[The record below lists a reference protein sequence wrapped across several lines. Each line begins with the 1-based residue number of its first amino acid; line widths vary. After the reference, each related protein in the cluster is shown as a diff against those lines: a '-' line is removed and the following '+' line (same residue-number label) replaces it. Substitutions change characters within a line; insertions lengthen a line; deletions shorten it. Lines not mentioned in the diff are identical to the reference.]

1 MAFAHKYKHIY
12 IYIYIYN
19 KEKGVVGVV
28 VMDKQTY
35 SKKIRVNL
43 EELSQLNKLNNHPT
57 IKMEVKAQ
65 KKY

>member
-1 MAFAHKYKHIY
+1 
-12 IYIYIYN
+12 
-19 KEKGVVGVV
+19 
-28 VMDKQTY
+28 MDKQTY

-43 EELSQLNKLNNHPT
+43 DQLNQLNKLNNYPT